1 MCICTVWLYDVILL
15 IVRTRDAR
23 REKAIHE
30 VCLTAIHDDNML
42 KYPYFIAWSLLFA
55 ILISTT
61 TSFSPVNFVG
71 SSFIIHHHDNDITN
85 KLLMVDDSATDISDT
100 FTTHHQRNIIVLCHN
115 VSQDTADGIFDV
127 NNLLKGRIDVLARC
141 ITSSLWRSKL
151 CLN

>member
-1 MCICTVWLYDVILL
+1 MSSSLFDGDSCVD
-15 IVRTRDAR
+15 
-23 REKAIHE
+23 
-30 VCLTAIHDDNML
+30 ML
-42 KYPYFIAWSLLFA
+42 KYPYFIASLLFS
-55 ILISTT
+55 ILISTA

-71 SSFIIHHHDNDITN
+71 SSFIRDHDNDITN

-100 FTTHHQRNIIVLCHN
+100 SANIHHQRNIIVLCHN

-141 ITSSLWRSKL
+141 ITSSLWTSKL